1 MTHVIW
7 QGTWKGRTPNGL
19 EHQRA
24 RSIVRPTGGIMR
36 GKFPSRKT
44 GRMVHHEGM
53 LELDAIYHFET
64 SPLVAQYT
72 EQPQTVHYADGPT
85 LRRYT
90 PDFELKLANGESIL
104 VEVKPHKFAY
114 EPDTKSKLDKV
125 TKHFER
131 EQRNYVI
138 LTDRVLQIEP
148 RLSNLRR
155 IYHLAPRLLP
165 TYLKCVAKLQQTQA
179 LFPISLGAA
188 IAPLSHVELDP
199 YSLLLMGLLTCDLNS
214 PLDDSTILILKEENE
229 HAWFRLSDR
238 FGF

>member
-7 QGTWKGRTPNGL
+7 RGTWNGRTPNGL
-19 EHQRA
+19 KHQRA
-24 RSIVRPTGGIMR
+24 RAVVRPTGAIMR

-72 EQPQTVHYADGPT
+72 EQPQTIQYADGPR

-90 PDFELKLANGESIL
+90 PDFELQLTSGGSVF
-104 VEVKPHKFAY
+104 VEVKPHEFSN
-114 EPDTKSKLDKV
+114 EPDTKAKLDKV
-125 TKHFER
+125 TNHFER
-131 EQRNYVI
+131 QQQSFVVLTEQ
-138 LTDRVLQIEP
+138 VLQMEP
-148 RLSNLRR
+148 RNSNLRR

-165 TYLKCVAKLQQTQA
+165 TYLKCFANLQQLHD
-179 LFPISLGAA
+179 LFPMSLGVA
-188 IAPLSHVELDP
+188 IPLLSGKDLDP
-199 YSLLLMGLLTCDLNS
+199 YSLLLLGLLTCDLNS
-214 PLDDSTILILKEENE
+214 PLNDNTILAKESK
-229 HAWFRLSDR
+229 HGWFRLSDR